1 MTNAMPDNDANGFL
15 SHDMEP
21 IEQMFRLGIEVQ
33 LQLAHRIAAVRK
45 KRHLLIH
52 LHALGFEHLKHTPL
66 GLGVIAVDKGKTLR
80 GSFGRDT
87 FARASPAL
95 RPLTRVRA

>member
-1 MTNAMPDNDANGFL
+1 MK
-15 SHDMEP
+15 P
-21 IEQMFRLGIEVQ
+21 IEEMLGLGVEVQ
-33 LQLAHRIAAVRK
+33 LQLAHRIAAVGEK
-45 KRHLLIH
+45 GHLLIH
-52 LHALGFEHLKHTPL
+52 LHALGFEHLKHAPL
-66 GLGVIAVDKGKTLR
+66 GLGIVAMHKGKTLR